1 MRRVSRGRLSGQ
13 SKTEIVHCIYDHRD
27 KPDRHRCSK
36 SSTLSSWYGPS
47 PSPPMWHCG
56 SILNFDVDLL
66 RLNCVVSSSALLT
79 YCVKLF
85 GFVLMLLDVI
95 GAHCKDVLIFH
106 RGRFR
111 ERQVTLL
118 CVAGTI
124 IMGVFISLSA
134 AIFAQGQ
141 CEEHPNGDGTVR
153 TYGQILCWTR
163 DFVATVTN
171 MHRSSSS
178 EHPRV

>member
-1 MRRVSRGRLSGQ
+1 MLEVFDLIFVVWPEPFA
-13 SKTEIVHCIYDHRD
+13 TIVA
-27 KPDRHRCSK
+27 
-36 SSTLSSWYGPS
+36 L
-47 PSPPMWHCG
+47 G

-66 RLNCVVSSSALLT
+66 KLNCVVSSSMLLT
-79 YCVKLF
+79 NCGKLF
-85 GFVLMLLDVI
+85 GFVLMLVDVI
-95 GAHCKDVLIFH
+95 GVHCKDVLIFH

-171 MHRSSSS
+171 MHRCSSS